1 MYRYA
6 DPYHAPAG
14 WGGREINVDRKGIM
28 PAESTPKHLG
38 DDEHL
43 KVLGYEDS
51 FNRSMSLW
59 ANFALGFT
67 YLSPLVGVYSLFAV
81 ALTIGGPPSI
91 WWIVIVGAGQL
102 LVSLVFGEVVSQY
115 PIHGGIYPWAR
126 RLWGR
131 RYAWMAAW
139 VYIWAMIV
147 TITAVAEFGSGFV
160 ASLFDLELTPAITLT
175 ITLGL
180 LLLAFLFNFSGTKTL
195 ARVAQIGLAAE
206 LIGVIGLGLY
216 LLVFQRKQEFS
227 VFFDTMGVEGDGSY
241 AAAFMGAAL
250 AGLFLFYGFEACGDV
265 AEEVAN
271 PARRIPKAMIM
282 TILVGGVSALFSFGG
297 YVLAAPDLASI
308 VAGDDPDPIP
318 HILESTLGPVGAKLF
333 LVVAITAFIS
343 CVLSLQAA
351 ASRLLFSFARDG
363 MIPGHRWLAKVSP
376 RNKVP
381 TNALIVACTVPAFL
395 AVLIYVNSALLLP
408 ITSFAVLGIYVAFQL
423 VVLASLRQRL
433 KGWKPAGPFSLG
445 AWGLVVNIL
454 ALAYGVFAMVL
465 LATPGTT
472 GDFVTDYVVLIGLA
486 IVVVSGAL
494 YLLIARPD
502 RKSDAPVGDAI
513 AVAEEIR
520 TRTGATPAVDVPSAR

>member
-1 MYRYA
+1 MAKLSRYR
-6 DPYHAPAG
+6 APEG
-14 WGGREINVDRKGIM
+14 GGREISVDRKGDM
-28 PAESTPKHLG
+28 SQETTPPNHLG

-43 KVLGYEDS
+43 GVLGYEGS

-67 YLSPLVGVYSLFAV
+67 YLSPLVGVYSLFAL
-81 ALTIGGPPSI
+81 ALSVGGPPSI

-147 TITAVAEFGSGFV
+147 TITAVSEYGSGFL
-160 ASLFDLELTPAITLT
+160 ASLLGIEITPMSTLLL
-175 ITLGL
+175 TLGL
-180 LLLAFLFNFSGTKTL
+180 LVLALVFNFSGTKTL

-206 LIGVIGLGLY
+206 LVGVIGVGLY
-216 LLVFQRKQEFS
+216 LLIFQRKQEFS

-241 AAAFMGAAL
+241 AAAFLGAAL

-308 VAGDDPDPIP
+308 VAGDDMDPIP
-318 HILESTLGPVGAKLF
+318 GILEATLGPVGAKVF
-333 LVVAITAFIS
+333 LVVAVTAFIS

-351 ASRLLFSFARDG
+351 ASRLLYSFARDG
-363 MIPGHRWLAKVSP
+363 MIPGHRWLSKVSP
-376 RNKVP
+376 RSKVP
-381 TNALIVACTVPAFL
+381 TNALIVACTIPVIL
-395 AVLIYVNSALLLP
+395 AVLIYFEATLLTAV
-408 ITSFAVLGIYVAFQL
+408 TSFAVLGIYVAFQM
-423 VVLASLRQRL
+423 VVLAALRQRL

-445 AWGLVVNIL
+445 GLGLIVNIV
-454 ALAYGVFAMVL
+454 ALAYGVFAMIL
-465 LATPGTT
+465 LATPGTSGT
-472 GDFVTDYVVLIGLA
+472 FFTDWIVLIGLGV
-486 IVVVSGAL
+486 VVVSGLL
-494 YLLIARPD
+494 YLFIARPD
-502 RKSDAPVGDAI
+502 RKSDAPAGDAI
-513 AVAEEIR
+513 AVADEIR
-520 TRTGATPAVDVPSAR
+520 ARTGAVAAVNAPTAG